1 MPTCPNGHANSAT
14 ARFCETCGVRIDTEV
29 TPLVATPIQP
39 TPTRADPCEVAPP
52 TVAVPSPPPAVPPDR
67 VLTRAVLPTD
77 NGAELKGATEGLG
90 DASPVTASAGSKE
103 PPKRRTTKLIAVLGG
118 VIVLAMAGGAAAF
131 LASRHSPKHLAT
143 GNMTTS
149 PPGRLAIVAGVFLPT
164 HVPATSSYL
173 WSPSGVAVDSKGDLF
188 IADSQAPVIWEVTPA
203 GQISVVAGILGKLGL
218 PTPGPATRS
227 RLGDPEAVAVD
238 PQDNLF
244 IADEA
249 ADYGNDVI
257 EEVTPAGRLSVVAG
271 IVGKSGPPT
280 PGPATSSRLG
290 EPSGLAVDS
299 QGDLYIADSG
309 NSAGGIAEGS
319 LGNDVIEEV
328 TPAGRLSVVAGIVGK
343 SGPPTPGPATSSR
356 LGEPYAVAVDSR
368 GDLYIADGRTAADGF
383 PNDVVEE
390 VTPAGSLSV
399 LAGIVGK
406 SGPPTPGPAT
416 RSRLGDPVG
425 VAVDPHGDLF
435 IADDE
440 NEGND
445 VIEQVTPAGRLSV
458 VAGIVGKSGPPTPG
472 PATRSRLED
481 PVGVAVDP
489 HGDLFVVDQNFDVPN
504 SLVERITPA
513 GRLSVVAG
521 VVDRS
526 GPPTP
531 GPATRSELDFPSGV
545 AVDPHGDLFIAD
557 SGNDDVERVTPA
569 GRLSVVAGIV
579 GKSGPPT
586 PGSATR
592 SELDFPSGV
601 AVDPHGDLFIA
612 DTRNNVVE
620 KVTPGGRLSIVAGIV
635 GKSGP
640 PTPGPAN
647 GSRLDFFDPS
657 GVAIDSHGD
666 LFIADGGNHVVEEVS
681 PAGRLS
687 VVAGIVG
694 KSGPP
699 TPGPATRSELSQ
711 PDAVAVDAHGD
722 VLIADRLND
731 VVEKVTP
738 AGDLSVI
745 AGVVGD
751 TGLPTPGPAIRSEL
765 NPPNGLAV
773 DSRGNLFISDYF
785 SNHVEEVKA

>member
-1 MPTCPNGHANSAT
+1 
-14 ARFCETCGVRIDTEV
+14 
-29 TPLVATPIQP
+29 
-39 TPTRADPCEVAPP
+39 
-52 TVAVPSPPPAVPPDR
+52 
-67 VLTRAVLPTD
+67 
-77 NGAELKGATEGLG
+77 
-90 DASPVTASAGSKE
+90 
-103 PPKRRTTKLIAVLGG
+103 
-118 VIVLAMAGGAAAF
+118 
-131 LASRHSPKHLAT
+131 
-143 GNMTTS
+143 
-149 PPGRLAIVAGVFLPT
+149 
-164 HVPATSSYL
+164 
-173 WSPSGVAVDSKGDLF
+173 
-188 IADSQAPVIWEVTPA
+188 
-203 GQISVVAGILGKLGL
+203 
-218 PTPGPATRS
+218 
-227 RLGDPEAVAVD
+227 
-238 PQDNLF
+238 
-244 IADEA
+244 
-249 ADYGNDVI
+249 
-257 EEVTPAGRLSVVAG
+257 
-271 IVGKSGPPT
+271 
-280 PGPATSSRLG
+280 
-290 EPSGLAVDS
+290 
-299 QGDLYIADSG
+299 
-309 NSAGGIAEGS
+309 
-319 LGNDVIEEV
+319 
-328 TPAGRLSVVAGIVGK
+328 
-343 SGPPTPGPATSSR
+343 
-356 LGEPYAVAVDSR
+356 
-368 GDLYIADGRTAADGF
+368 
-383 PNDVVEE
+383 
-390 VTPAGSLSV
+390 
-399 LAGIVGK
+399 
-406 SGPPTPGPAT
+406 
-416 RSRLGDPVG
+416 
-425 VAVDPHGDLF
+425 
-435 IADDE
+435 
-440 NEGND
+440 
-445 VIEQVTPAGRLSV
+445 
-458 VAGIVGKSGPPTPG
+458 
-472 PATRSRLED
+472 
-481 PVGVAVDP
+481 
-489 HGDLFVVDQNFDVPN
+489 VVDQNFDVPN

-513 GRLSVVAG
+513 GRLFLVAG

-785 SNHVEEVKA
+785 SNLVEEVKA